1 MAKKTF
7 LKVKRGLI
15 TPKHRIAMESSV
27 WLFLYIL
34 DRTDWDNGTVADWR
48 DADAAEALG
57 MSIPGIRKYR
67 RRLEDTGYIASR
79 QGLHCQVIYVNNWSN
94 PKNDWNGNGD
104 MPKQSNVF
112 KHYQDNIAML
122 TPMMADELK
131 DAEKEYGE
139 EWIIEAINLAVKANV
154 RKWSY
159 VKAILERWAKEGKTD
174 KKKVISDIP
183 TARM

>member
-1 MAKKTF
+1 
-7 LKVKRGLI
+7 
-15 TPKHRIAMESSV
+15 
-27 WLFLYIL
+27 
-34 DRTDWDNGTVADWR
+34 
-48 DADAAEALG
+48 
-57 MSIPGIRKYR
+57 
-67 RRLEDTGYIASR
+67 
-79 QGLHCQVIYVNNWSN
+79 
-94 PKNDWNGNGD
+94 